1 MYHTTTKDYR
11 GRARSPHSRN
21 SPSTDD
27 KNLEGCFP
35 GPSASPQICKTPR
48 TGKAG
53 RLFCITGARNR
64 SQSRE
69 HHGHSVLETYFQKLS
84 EKAISPHQATPGSVG
99 YDLFTPVDFLIQP
112 NEQKTVFIDLA
123 VMPPEGYYAQLM
135 SKSGLMVL
143 YKLEVSRGVID
154 PDFTGNIGVVLKNNS
169 DKLIECLVGE
179 QIAQL
184 LFIKVATPILV
195 QVTSLVKTE
204 RGEYGFRVHTN

>member
-1 MYHTTTKDYR
+1 MTKDYQ
-11 GRARSPHSRN
+11 GCARSPHCRN

-35 GPSASPQICKTPR
+35 GPSTSPQIRETPR
-48 TGKAG
+48 QEGAG
-53 RLFCITGARNR
+53 RLFCITGARDHFR
-64 SQSRE
+64 SRE
-69 HHGHSVLETYFQKLS
+69 CHRHSVLETYFQKLS

-123 VMPPEGYYAQLM
+123 VTPPKGYYAQLM

-143 YKLEVSRGVID
+143 YELEVKAGVID
-154 PDFTGNIGVVLKNNS
+154 PDFTGNIGVVLKNNL
-169 DKLIECLVGE
+169 DQPIECIAGE

-184 LFIKVATPILV
+184 LFIKVATPILI
-195 QVTSLVKTE
+195 QVTSLSKTE
-204 RGEYGFRVHTN
+204 WGKYGFGVRTN